1 MDKVACD
8 EGLDITIDK
17 PFVDINMVDCV
28 KNSLTAFSLE
38 DFHGGPSERHLI
50 ECLLKNAPNLV
61 ELSTSGC
68 KSASKRSFRVA
79 VKEIKN
85 YDRASEG
92 CRFTFE

>member
-38 DFHGGPSERHLI
+38 DFHGGHSESHLI
-50 ECLLKNAPNLV
+50 ECLLKNALNLV

-68 KSASKRSFRVA
+68 KSASKRSIRVT

-92 CRFTFE
+92 CQFTFE